1 MFRTRSLAI
10 GSAIVVGWNAS
21 SFRKE
26 TVAFAE
32 AAKTP
37 YPFNTKGM
45 PEKLT
50 LPINVGLK
58 GDLTLAAVGM
68 RRKNL
73 YVVEVDIYM
82 IGISLSDQ
90 TVKSAKEWAASEK
103 KCSLADYIFPS
114 APSNT
119 DKGPSDVKIAAT
131 LRFARGVT
139 RQQFIDAF
147 DEAFK
152 GLPKEMIDDWKS
164 QMQRSITA
172 NVEKDDE
179 IIFYWLD
186 NGEVLFTKNGV
197 VGQSL
202 KYNIL
207 NKRLLE
213 VYIDPARAVSKEVP
227 ACLEKHIA
235 EI

>member
-1 MFRTRSLAI
+1 
-10 GSAIVVGWNAS
+10 
-21 SFRKE
+21 
-26 TVAFAE
+26 
-32 AAKTP
+32 
-37 YPFNTKGM
+37 M

-50 LPINVGLK
+50 LPTNVGLK

-90 TVKSAKEWAASEK
+90 TIKSAKEWAASDNES
-103 KCSLADYIFPS
+103 SLADYIFPS
-114 APSNT
+114 GPSNT
-119 DKGPSDVKIAAT
+119 DVKIAAT

-147 DEAFK
+147 DDAFK
-152 GLPKEMIDDWKS
+152 GLPKEMIDDWKA
-164 QMQRSITA
+164 QMSTSITG

-186 NGEVLFTKNGV
+186 NGEVLFTKNGK

-202 KYNIL
+202 KYNTL